1 MLIGRQMSHSVF
13 FLASIQ
19 SSISSTETMDDV
31 ENVHPPSP
39 STESIPSSSSS
50 SFLATGDKR
59 STDEND
65 EPHLSKR
72 LRSSSLPGDQ
82 SPATTT
88 TSATMMRWIPPS
100 KQSVTRLQCQS
111 SSLFQF
117 VLSLMPTILSSTED
131 QLTDEH
137 SRWLHTTVNLYGHQ
151 YNAEKINLLIE
162 TACKVAKI
170 NFVR

>member
-1 MLIGRQMSHSVF
+1 
-13 FLASIQ
+13 
-19 SSISSTETMDDV
+19 MDDV

-39 STESIPSSSSS
+39 STESSPSSSSS
-50 SFLATGDKR
+50 SVLVTGDKR
-59 STDEND
+59 SMDEND
-65 EPHLSKR
+65 GSHLSKR
-72 LRSSSLPGDQ
+72 LRSSSLHVDQ

-88 TSATMMRWIPPS
+88 TTSMTRWIPPS
-100 KQSVTRLQCQS
+100 KQSVTRLQSQS

-131 QLTDEH
+131 QLTVEH
-137 SRWLHTTVNLYGHQ
+137 SRWLHSTVNLYGHQ
-151 YNAEKINLLIE
+151 YNTEKINLLIE